1 MSCGTCSEKTTA
13 SASAAIGAPTA
24 TGGVSLTLADYADQK
39 RAAATK
45 KGAVKIGAD
54 IAERW
59 NNRVLARGLNKL
71 GEPGAT
77 QYLAD
82 YGRGIAA
89 PKVIALALK
98 AEVEGC
104 PDMARRFWT
113 TAYALETGRQ
123 PAKDDAPRQAA
134 LGGRKAV
141 PEDAPAPAVSPPT
154 GAVPT
159 LPAATTPRVEGL
171 PDHLQPGKVST
182 MQPVDAPQD
191 RAHYIASPDYWGQ
204 PKRDGMRTVATATE
218 DSDGSPTRQS
228 GSAELTVEALPKS
241 DLAEVYYQSRSTNMR
256 GVPSP
261 EIQNTL
267 HEAAQEFGSFVL
279 DAELYYPDV
288 NGGEHRTGAQAA
300 KVNIKVGKGEIQPK
314 PRLAIFKAL
323 YADER
328 DLTASSEAER
338 IEAGEDIGAWLVN
351 KSPDSFE
358 VLQTARTP
366 KEKQALITR
375 QQAEGREGEIWVRKD
390 CQYRGGKDK
399 GGKMTNPPI
408 VRTKYLKEVDVVV
421 MGLSKTTAAGRPFG
435 AIEIGVY
442 EGGKLKSLGSVGTG
456 FDADEMA
463 EIARQYEAGEP
474 VVMSIGTQGYTED
487 GKVWHGRFI
496 GLRDD
501 KKAEECAL

>member
-1 MSCGTCSEKTTA
+1 MSCGTCANKTSA
-13 SASAAIGAPTA
+13 GASAAIGAPAA
-24 TGGVSLTLADYADQK
+24 TGGVSLTLTDYADQK

-71 GEPGAT
+71 GEAGAT

-98 AEVEGC
+98 AEIEGC
-104 PDMARRFWT
+104 PDMARGFWKK
-113 TAYALETGRQ
+113 AYALETGRQ
-123 PAKDDAPRQAA
+123 PAEDAAPKA
-134 LGGRKAV
+134 LSGRKAV
-141 PEDAPAPAVSPPT
+141 PADAPASPVSPPT
-154 GAVPT
+154 GAAPT
-159 LPAATTPRVEGL
+159 LPAVATTPHVEGL
-171 PDHLQPGKVST
+171 PDHLQPGKIST
-182 MQPVDAPQD
+182 MQPVDAPKDQSF
-191 RAHYIASPDYWGQ
+191 YYLSPLYWGQ

-218 DSDGSPTRQS
+218 DSD
-228 GSAELTVEALPKS
+228 
-241 DLAEVYYQSRSTNMR
+241 YYQSRSTNMR

-267 HEAAQEFGSFVL
+267 REAAKEFGPFVL

-300 KVNIKVGKGEIQPK
+300 KVNIKVGKGEVQPK

-323 YADER
+323 YADGR
-328 DLTASSEAER
+328 DLTTSTEAER
-338 IEAGEDIGAWLVN
+338 IEAGEDIGARLAN

-358 VLQTARTP
+358 VLPTARTP
-366 KEKQALITR
+366 QEKQALITR
-375 QQAEGREGEIWVRKD
+375 QQAEGREGEVWVRKD

-399 GGKMTNPPI
+399 GSKMTNPPI

-442 EGGKLKSLGSVGTG
+442 EDGKLKSLGSVGTG

-501 KKAEECAL
+501 KKAEECEL

>member
-1 MSCGTCSEKTTA
+1 MSCGTCSNKTSA
-13 SASAAIGAPTA
+13 GASAAIGAPAA

-45 KGAVKIGAD
+45 KGVVKIGAD
-54 IAERW
+54 IGERW

-71 GEPGAT
+71 GEAGAT

-98 AEVEGC
+98 AEIESC
-104 PDMARRFWT
+104 PDMARGFWKK
-113 TAYALETGRQ
+113 AYALETGRQ
-123 PAKDDAPRQAA
+123 PAEDAAPKA
-134 LGGRKAV
+134 LSGRK
-141 PEDAPAPAVSPPT
+141 DAPAAPA
-154 GAVPT
+154 PT
-159 LPAATTPRVEGL
+159 LPAAAAPHVEGL
-171 PDHLQPGKVST
+171 PEHLQPGKIST
-182 MQPVDAPQD
+182 MQPVDTPKDQSFY
-191 RAHYIASPDYWGQ
+191 RLSPLYWGQ

-218 DSDGSPTRQS
+218 DSD
-228 GSAELTVEALPKS
+228 
-241 DLAEVYYQSRSTNMR
+241 YYQSRSTNLR
-256 GVPSP
+256 GVPST

-267 HEAAQEFGSFVL
+267 HDAAKEFGLFVL
-279 DAELYYPDV
+279 DAELYYQDV

-300 KVNIKVGKGEIQPK
+300 KVNIKAGKGTVQPK

-323 YADER
+323 YADGR
-328 DLTASSEAER
+328 DLTTSTEAER
-338 IEAGEDIGAWLVN
+338 IEAGEDIGGWLAD

-358 VLQTARTP
+358 VLPTARTP
-366 KEKQALITR
+366 QEKQALITR
-375 QQAEGREGEIWVRKD
+375 QQAEGREGEVWVRKD

-399 GGKMTNPPI
+399 GSAMTNPPI

-442 EGGKLKSLGSVGTG
+442 EDGKLKSLGSVGTG

-463 EIARQYEAGEP
+463 EIARQYEAGRP

-487 GKVWHGRFI
+487 GKVWHGRFM

-501 KKAEECAL
+501 KKAEECVL

>member
-1 MSCGTCSEKTTA
+1 MSCGTCSNKTSA
-13 SASAAIGAPTA
+13 SASAAIGAPAA
-24 TGGVSLTLADYADQK
+24 TGGVSLTLTDYADQK

-71 GEPGAT
+71 GEAGAT

-104 PDMARRFWT
+104 PDMARGFWKK
-113 TAYALETGRQ
+113 AYALETGRQ

-134 LGGRKAV
+134 LSGRKAV
-141 PEDAPAPAVSPPT
+141 PADAPASAVSPPT
-154 GAVPT
+154 GAAPTATEVPT
-159 LPAATTPRVEGL
+159 AVATTPHVEGL

-182 MQPVDAPQD
+182 MQPVDAPKDQSF
-191 RAHYIASPDYWGQ
+191 YYLSPLYWGQ
-204 PKRDGMRTVATATE
+204 PKRDGMRTVVTATE
-218 DSDGSPTRQS
+218 DSDGST
-228 GSAELTVEALPKS
+228 E
-241 DLAEVYYQSRSTNMR
+241 LAEVYYQSRSTNLR
-256 GVPSP
+256 GVPSL

-267 HEAAQEFGSFVL
+267 HDAAKELGLFVL

-300 KVNIKVGKGEIQPK
+300 KVNIKVGKGEVQPK

-323 YADER
+323 YADGR
-328 DLTASSEAER
+328 DLTTSTEAER

-399 GGKMTNPPI
+399 GSKMTNPPI

-501 KKAEECAL
+501 KRAEECVVD

>member
-1 MSCGTCSEKTTA
+1 MSCGTCSEKTKA

-45 KGAVKIGAD
+45 KGVVKIGAD

-71 GEPGAT
+71 GEAGAT

-104 PDMARRFWT
+104 PDMARGFWKK
-113 TAYALETGRQ
+113 AYALETGRQ
-123 PAKDDAPRQAA
+123 PAEDAAPRPAA
-134 LGGRKAV
+134 TIGVANRVGKALSGRKAV
-141 PEDAPAPAVSPPT
+141 PADAPASAFSPPT
-154 GAVPT
+154 GA
-159 LPAATTPRVEGL
+159 AATPHVEGL
-171 PDHLQPGKVST
+171 PDHLQPGKIST
-182 MQPVDAPQD
+182 MQPVDAPKDQSF
-191 RAHYIASPDYWGQ
+191 YQLSPLYWGQ

-218 DSDGSPTRQS
+218 DSD
-228 GSAELTVEALPKS
+228 
-241 DLAEVYYQSRSTNMR
+241 YYQSRSTNMR

-267 HEAAQEFGSFVL
+267 RDAAKELGLFVL
-279 DAELYYPDV
+279 DAELYYQDV

-300 KVNIKVGKGEIQPK
+300 KVNIKVGKGEVQPK

-323 YADER
+323 YADGR
-328 DLTASSEAER
+328 DLTTSTEAER
-338 IEAGEDIGAWLVN
+338 IEAGEDIGAWLAN

-366 KEKQALITR
+366 QEKQALVTR
-375 QQAEGREGEIWVRKD
+375 QQAEGREGEVWVRKD

-399 GGKMTNPPI
+399 GSKMTNPPI

-442 EGGKLKSLGSVGTG
+442 EDGKLKSLGSVGTG
-456 FDADEMA
+456 FDAGEMA
-463 EIARQYEAGEP
+463 EIARQYEAGRP

-487 GKVWHGRFI
+487 GKVWHGRFM

-501 KKAEECAL
+501 KKAEECVL

>member
-1 MSCGTCSEKTTA
+1 MSCGTCSNKTSA
-13 SASAAIGAPTA
+13 GASAAIGAPAA
-24 TGGVSLTLADYADQK
+24 TGSVSLTLADYADQK
-39 RAAATK
+39 RTAATK
-45 KGAVKIGAD
+45 KGVVKIGAD

-59 NNRVLARGLNKL
+59 NNRVLARGLDKL
-71 GEPGAT
+71 GEAGAA

-98 AEVEGC
+98 AEVENC
-104 PDMARRFWT
+104 PDMASGFWKK
-113 TAYALETGRQ
+113 AYTLETGRQ
-123 PAKDDAPRQAA
+123 PAEDAAPRPAA
-134 LGGRKAV
+134 LSGRKAV
-141 PEDAPAPAVSPPT
+141 PADAPASTVSPPT
-154 GAVPT
+154 EA
-159 LPAATTPRVEGL
+159 TPRVEGL

-182 MQPVDAPQD
+182 MQPVDAPKDQSFY
-191 RAHYIASPDYWGQ
+191 RLSPLYWGQ
-204 PKRDGMRTVATATE
+204 PKRDGMRTVAMATE
-218 DSDGSPTRQS
+218 DSD
-228 GSAELTVEALPKS
+228 
-241 DLAEVYYQSRSTNMR
+241 YYQSRSTNLR

-261 EIQNTL
+261 EIQSTL
-267 HEAAQEFGSFVL
+267 REAAKEYGPFVL

-300 KVNIKVGKGEIQPK
+300 KVNIKVGKGKVQPK

-323 YADER
+323 YADGR
-328 DLTASSEAER
+328 DLAAATEAER
-338 IEAGEDIGAWLVN
+338 IEAGEDIGGWLAD

-358 VLQTARTP
+358 VLPTARTP
-366 KEKQALITR
+366 QEKQALITR
-375 QQAEGREGEIWVRKD
+375 QQAEGREGEVWVRKD

-399 GGKMTNPPI
+399 GSKAANPPI

-456 FDADEMA
+456 FDADEMS
-463 EIARQYEAGEP
+463 EIARQYEAGRP

-501 KKAEECAL
+501 KKAEECVVD